1 MQFVFEKIGNDK
13 HTSIK
18 FLNAWHEWTK
28 NKGGASPEK
37 VGMDKGLPENIPK
50 SFPYRFCF

>member
-1 MQFVFEKIGNDK
+1 MQFVFGKIGNDK

-18 FLNAWHEWTK
+18 FLNVWHEWTK